1 MINKLK
7 MAVFVLPL
15 FAFLLAGG
23 CASQPA
29 HPNQLNAFDGATY
42 DSLTVAHAALSSL
55 RAQVVTSY
63 PKYAPVFNQASAA
76 YTTSFNAYSL
86 YRTSTNQTDISAALA
101 NLTVSVVALENAF
114 LTDLHAPPA
123 TAAQIHVKAR
133 KLRAHAGTSVTI
145 SDILVELEIAAAVAQ
160 AVPAAQPY
168 AALAEIVIAATS
180 QAVAAEAASAGQAID
195 LSTIQPLAAI
205 A

>member
-15 FAFLLAGG
+15 IAFLLAGG

-42 DSLTVAHAALSSL
+42 DSLTVAHGALSSL
-55 RAQVVTSY
+55 RAQVTSGY
-63 PKYAPVFNQASAA
+63 PKYAPVFNQAAAA
-76 YTTSFNAYSL
+76 YAASFNAYSL
-86 YRTSTNQTDISAALA
+86 YRTTANEADISVALA

-114 LTDLHAPPA
+114 LTDMHASPIV
-123 TAAQIHVKAR
+123 AAQMHVKAR
-133 KLRAHAGTSVTI
+133 TLRAHAGASVTI

-160 AVPAAQPY
+160 AVPAAEPY
-168 AALAEIVIAATS
+168 AALAEIVIAGTS

-195 LSTIQPLAAI
+195 LSTIQPLAPVA
-205 A
+205 